1 MDLHQFCVLY
11 SLWLMIMRLP
21 SGLGYRADVLSN
33 RARRAGLVSET
44 DALERELI
52 FEGACVGKDTP

>member
-1 MDLHQFCVLY
+1 VLY

-21 SGLGYRADVLSN
+21 SGLGYWADLLSN

-52 FEGACVGKDTP
+52 FEGACVGKDAP